1 MTEQT
6 QAFFHHYRVM
16 DTKVLLARHRA
27 GGLLPEAGVAL
38 RQVLED
44 RGYAVEAL
52 EDNGAGEAFTLC
64 VDETVEAPSVSMKAG
79 RALPGAW
86 QALMHKVTAAAL
98 QASARIRLRKTWV
111 QIVRFGLIAVC
122 LRSIQLATL
131 FGMGLF
137 VIANVFCDSG
147 PAARCFHAGLLF
159 FGTGAM
165 ADALLVPA
173 TVALLFPK
181 KWLGRYLKAVPV
193 LSLAVCAAAIHWYHV
208 FPMFCAKAAELSALI
223 AVLATVYLI
232 LSWKSAVPIAPE
244 PV

>member
-27 GGLLPEAGVAL
+27 GGLLPEAAVAL

-44 RGYAVEAL
+44 RGYVAEAL
-52 EDNGAGEAFTLC
+52 EDNVAGKDFAPR
-64 VDETVEAPSVSMKAG
+64 VDETAGAPPVSMKAV
-79 RALPGAW
+79 RALPAAW
-86 QALMHKVTAAAL
+86 QVFRRKVAAAAS
-98 QASARIRLRKTWV
+98 QASVRIRLRSTWV

-147 PAARCFHAGLLF
+147 PATRCFHAGLLF
-159 FGTGAM
+159 FGVGAM

-173 TVALLFPK
+173 TVALLLPK
-181 KWLGRYLKAVPV
+181 KWLGRYLQAVPV
-193 LSLAVCAAAIHWYHV
+193 LSLAVCAATIHWYRV
-208 FPMFCAKAAELSALI
+208 FPMFCGRAAELSALI
-223 AVLATVYLI
+223 AILATVYLI
-232 LSWKSAVPIAPE
+232 LSWKSAAPLAPE
-244 PV
+244 SA